1 MRTRV
6 CRVAPPGRRARPLGF
21 AGLLALAAS
30 LTACQPDDGEPNAIN
45 RQNKTDALLAAAA
58 IERTQPA
65 IQPTS
70 ASAVDVAIPEPSVE
84 QPSAVLLERLHKD
97 LRDLA
102 SGKRSRPVT
111 IVHIG
116 DDHVAADRLTG
127 ELRRLFQTRFGDAGR
142 GLVMPAGIYRGHRAD
157 GVRYSL
163 EGEWRA
169 ELATVLPEGGFG
181 LTGVRAVA
189 TAKGDRMTLDVDG
202 GFDTAEVVLMGGPE
216 QGRVAVAID
225 GQATEIATKRKAG
238 QLVRMLS
245 QRSGKQIAIS
255 AVQSRPVAV
264 TGITLGR
271 NRPGVRYVN
280 IGLPGADIAALAGL
294 DQALAGD
301 ELSKLAPSLIV
312 LGFGTVAGFN
322 DELDKAAYAVTALS
336 LVKRIRSWSPNS
348 ALVIVG
354 PPDAVRLPE
363 YAGSAARESGDTA
376 CRALSVDEIGGYRQG
391 IAAADPRLA
400 RWHPPINLADVR
412 EIWRRVAGT
421 EGAYFWDW
429 HDVMGG
435 DCSIHAWAYA
445 DPPLAS
451 HDHMLL
457 TEAGY
462 RRSADALFQ
471 QLVTGI
477 MSESSQVSPPAES
490 Q

>member
-1 MRTRV
+1 MRFRV
-6 CRVAPPGRRARPLGF
+6 CRAVPPGRFVGCS
-21 AGLLALAAS
+21 GLLALAAV
-30 LTACQPDDGEPNAIN
+30 LAACQPDDGEPNAIN
-45 RQNKTDALLAAAA
+45 RQNKADALITAAAV
-58 IERTQPA
+58 ERTQPA

-70 ASAVDVAIPEPSVE
+70 ASAVDVAIPEPAAE
-84 QPSAVLLERLHKD
+84 QSPAALLERLHKD
-97 LRDLA
+97 LRDVA

-127 ELRRLFQTRFGDAGR
+127 ELRRLFQSRFGDAGR

-157 GVRYSL
+157 GVRFSL
-163 EGEWRA
+163 EGDWRP
-169 ELATVLPEGGFG
+169 ELATALPEGGFG
-181 LTGVRAVA
+181 LTGVRVVA
-189 TAKGDRMTLDVDG
+189 AAKGDRMTLDVED

-225 GQATEIATKRKAG
+225 GQATEISTKRKAG

-245 QRSGKQIAIS
+245 QRPGKQISIS

-264 TGITLGR
+264 TGITIGR

-280 IGLPGADIAALAGL
+280 IGLPGADIAALGGL
-294 DQALAGD
+294 DQALAGE

-312 LGFGTVAGFN
+312 LGFGTAAGFN
-322 DELDKAAYAVTALS
+322 DDLDKTSYAVTALS

-348 ALVIVG
+348 SLVIVG

-376 CRALSVDEIGGYRQG
+376 CRALSLDEIGGYRQA

-412 EIWRRVAGT
+412 EIWRRVAAA

-429 HDVMGG
+429 HEAMGG

-451 HDHMLL
+451 RDHILL

-462 RRSADALFQ
+462 RRSADGLFQ
-471 QLVTGI
+471 QLVSGM
-477 MSESSQVSPPAES
+477 MSESSQASPPAES